1 MSLVRP
7 EYILQ
12 AARTKFGTE
21 TWTILGANEAD
32 VNSFWSSGSLI
43 AMRIDQPV
51 EVGRYVIDVEV
62 KEVYNDGSEPKEVEI
77 NTLHAK
83 SQDKIYRLSQS
94 KYGIFDGNLSAS
106 ISPEFFQMIP
116 IRLGTANY
124 YEGVQLQ
131 LSNKGY
137 GTATKVEV
145 PPLSKVT
152 ATITTRTIAY
162 QANSLVQ
169 VSFPRNSSIRITRKV
184 KSCTGIFCCCCCC
197 CPMSTV
203 IDELSLQELLTNN
216 GVEDLQFTDGR
227 VFFNE
232 PRVLSYMGEVVE
244 MRLAEPICSL
254 GPRPGDEAKPIWTN
268 KP

>member
-7 EYILQ
+7 EYIVQ
-12 AARTKFGTE
+12 AAKIKYRTE
-21 TWTILGANEAD
+21 SPAICGAFEGD
-32 VNSFWSSGSLI
+32 VDRFWSTGSLV
-43 AMRIDQPV
+43 ALRIDPPA

-62 KEVYNDGSEPKEVEI
+62 KEIYNDGSEPKEVEI

-83 SQDKIYRLSQS
+83 PQEKIYRLSQS
-94 KYGIFDGNLSAS
+94 KHDIFGGHLSAS

-116 IRLGTANY
+116 LRLGSANY
-124 YEGVQLQ
+124 YQGVSLQ

-169 VSFPRNSSIRITRKV
+169 VSFSRFSSIGIRRRKKV
-184 KSCTGIFCCCCCC
+184 CMGLCCC
-197 CPMSTV
+197 CPVGIVTG
-203 IDELSLQELLTNN
+203 ELSPRELLANN
-216 GVEDLQFTDGR
+216 GVEDLQFTNTR
-227 VFFNE
+227 IYFNE
-232 PRVLSYMGEVVE
+232 PRTLSYMGEVVE
-244 MRLAEPICSL
+244 MRLAEPIL
-254 GPRPGDEAKPIWTN
+254 WTN
-268 KP
+268 KT